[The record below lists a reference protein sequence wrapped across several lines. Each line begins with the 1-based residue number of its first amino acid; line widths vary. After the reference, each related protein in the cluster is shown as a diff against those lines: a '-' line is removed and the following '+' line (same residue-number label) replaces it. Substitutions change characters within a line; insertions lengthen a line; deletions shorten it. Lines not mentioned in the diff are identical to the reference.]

1 LQLSYR
7 SYWYQ
12 TIVEILLN
20 RVSQDGDPVH
30 CAVEEED
37 EHDTDTRVAISVM
50 ELCELT
56 SIKKDDVLSTLQL
69 YEMYNY
75 LRGDYVIT
83 LTAEMIDAYQ
93 KAMQKRQLRIDP
105 KLIRYCPKDWP
116 KVRMQRQAQ
125 REAWQQMA
133 AAAQQ

>member
-1 LQLSYR
+1 MQLSYR

-20 RVSQDGDPVH
+20 RVNQEGNPVNTPE
-30 CAVEEED
+30 EEED
-37 EHDTDTRVAISVM
+37 EYETDTRVTISVM

-105 KLIRYCPKDWP
+105 KLIRYTPKDWP

-133 AAAQQ
+133 AAQQ